1 MSVTIPA
8 GFRALALSQSQ
19 LSLAA
24 VLKCGQSFRWTAY
37 PLPSTS
43 TKDSS
48 SNLNLDTTG
57 TPTYEYRFCL
67 KDRVLCL
74 RQSPEM
80 LFYKSLRPKSHML
93 ETETHEGGEDLE
105 NLAFIRDYFQLDVDL
120 VNLYDS
126 WSSCDPVFNG
136 LRGRFVGI
144 RMLRQDPWECLMS

>member
-74 RQSPEM
+74 RQSSEM

-136 LRGRFVGI
+136 LRGRFFGI

>member
-24 VLKCGQSFRWTAY
+24 VLKCGQSFRWSAY

-43 TKDSS
+43 TKDASS
-48 SNLNLDTTG
+48 NLDTTG
-57 TPTYEYRFCL
+57 TPTYEYRLCL

-80 LFYKSLRPKSHML
+80 LFYKSLWPKCHML

-120 VNLYDS
+120 VKLYDS

-136 LRGRFVGI
+136 FRGRFFGI